1 MRGLRGMNTLT
12 SAKVARVLVVGGS
25 PERSSVQTIRF
36 AQSGCDRIVAVDRG
50 LDAVLEAGLSCD
62 LFCGDADTVGER
74 GLSLVEQA
82 QSCLEG
88 AAFEV
93 ERYDPYKDATDLAL
107 ALRAIEKRWPDAQVV
122 CTCVSGGA
130 PDHALGVLGRLA
142 GAHGAACIL
151 EDAFEAR
158 VLHAGESWEICG
170 SVGHRFSCVPV
181 SVDAEVS
188 EEGFCWNIK
197 RAQMPLLSDWG
208 ISNVVEAPA
217 ACVRCHEGVIVC
229 WLFAE

>member
-1 MRGLRGMNTLT
+1 MNTLT

-50 LDAVLEAGLSCD
+50 LDAVLEAGLLCD

-93 ERYDPYKDATDLAL
+93 ERYDPNKDAPDLAL
-107 ALRAIEKRWPDAQVV
+107 ALRAIEKRWPDARLFAPVYPEVLPTMRSV
-122 CTCVSGGA
+122 CWDASREHMVS
-130 PDHALGVLGRLA
+130 HASWRMRLRREFFMRVNLGRS
-142 GAHGAACIL
+142 AA
-151 EDAFEAR
+151 
-158 VLHAGESWEICG
+158 
-170 SVGHRFSCVPV
+170 
-181 SVDAEVS
+181 
-188 EEGFCWNIK
+188 
-197 RAQMPLLSDWG
+197 PLDIASL
-208 ISNVVEAPA
+208 VFP
-217 ACVRCHEGVIVC
+217 
-229 WLFAE
+229 

>member
-1 MRGLRGMNTLT
+1 MRALSN
-12 SAKVARVLVVGGS
+12 SDVHCVLIVGGS
-25 PERSSVQTIRF
+25 PDCSSAKTICCAAR
-36 AQSGCDRIVAVDRG
+36 GCTHIVAVDRG
-50 LDAVLEAGLSCD
+50 LDAVLDAGLSCD

-188 EEGFCWNIK
+188 EEGFCWNIE